1 MLDLSMLMQDESS
14 RTLFSGSNSK
24 RRHVDDYDGNSSGRR
39 RLGLFSWQS
48 FSFSSSNTAPASDEG
63 DLKTEA
69 FKRMHN
75 LEVLLLNNVKF
86 SQGFQD
92 FPKNLIWLS
101 WRGFSL
107 NSIPASLY
115 LRTLVVLD
123 LQNSSLQC
131 VWKGTK
137 V

>member
-1 MLDLSMLMQDESS
+1 MLMQDESS
-14 RTLFSGSNSK
+14 KTLFSGSNSK
-24 RRHVDDYDGNSSGRR
+24 RHRVDDYDGNCSGRR
-39 RLGLFSWQS
+39 RLSLLTWQL
-48 FSFSSSNTAPASDEG
+48 FSFSSANTTPASDEV
-63 DLKTEA
+63 DLKIEA
-69 FKRMHN
+69 FKKMHN
-75 LEVLLLNNVKF
+75 LEVLLLNNVHF
-86 SQGFQD
+86 SQGFED

-115 LRTLVVLD
+115 LKTLVVLD
-123 LQNSSLQC
+123 LRNSSLQC